1 MSAPEPQDDVQEFA
15 ALLRRLK
22 ERTDRSY
29 GSLARRLNMNTSTL
43 HRYCAGDAVPVD
55 FAPVERFAALC
66 GASAEERMDLHRLW
80 LSAVAARQRPRA
92 GEAAGA
98 PGQEDAA
105 PAGASADAAA
115 GTVAATAT
123 EAAVGGG
130 SGPGT
135 TDGTTATAAA
145 APAADG
151 GASATAGEVNP
162 ATAAAGGGA
171 VAGSAAGGGAVVGR
185 AASGGAV
192 AGSAAGGGAVAGSA
206 AGGGAV
212 AGSAAGG
219 GAVAGS
225 AAGGGAVAGS
235 AAGGGAADE
244 GNAATVSDAASV
256 GVGGGVGG
264 DVSTAAGSAP
274 SVHAADEGNA
284 ATASDAAGGD
294 VGASDEGEG
303 DALIAGRGAAP
314 PRPWYRRRRVV
325 MTAAAAVALLATLG
339 SLSALPSGRSAS
351 DEVAQSP
358 DPSSPTT
365 ATASGSPGH
374 SPSKSPSPSATSGS
388 PSSRGTRNSPSAS
401 ATDGGAATKGTGK
414 AGQQGTATGTPL
426 TWTVNSH
433 IWNAGCGHDYV
444 IDKPPAQVP
453 PPPTAQDAA
462 NWAGTLGAIHGRQTM
477 VQISVQGRNSTAVVL
492 EDLRVRVVSRGT
504 PAKGNSYAMD
514 QGCGGALTP
523 RYFSVD
529 LDKDRPIAHS
539 QSGNDGENVI
549 PAVRMPYRV
558 SSEDPEVLLV
568 TAETEGCD
576 CGWYLELDWSSQ
588 GRTGTAR
595 IDDNGRPFR
604 TTAIKGL
611 PRYWYGT
618 NTAGERAW
626 VDYDS

>member
-1 MSAPEPQDDVQEFA
+1 MSAPEPRDDVQEFA

-55 FAPVERFAALC
+55 FAPAERFAALC

-98 PGQEDAA
+98 PGQDEAEAA
-105 PAGASADAAA
+105 SASADAAA
-115 GTVAATAT
+115 RAFAVTAT
-123 EAAVGGG
+123 EAAVGEG
-130 SGPGT
+130 SGAVA
-135 TDGTTATAAA
+135 TDGATAAA
-145 APAADG
+145 DRAPADDG
-151 GASATAGEVNP
+151 GASATVGEAKA
-162 ATAAAGGGA
+162 ATAAADGA
-171 VAGSAAGGGAVVGR
+171 AVVGD
-185 AASGGAV
+185 ADSNAV
-192 AGSAAGGGAVAGSA
+192 ADGAPGGGVAGEVSAATESDV
-206 AGGGAV
+206 V
-212 AGSAAGG
+212 
-219 GAVAGS
+219 
-225 AAGGGAVAGS
+225 
-235 AAGGGAADE
+235 GGGAAR
-244 GNAATVSDAASV
+244 V
-256 GVGGGVGG
+256 GVGGGV
-264 DVSTAAGSAP
+264 SA
-274 SVHAADEGNA
+274 SAK
-284 ATASDAAGGD
+284 
-294 VGASDEGEG
+294 GEG
-303 DALIAGRGAAP
+303 DALVAGRGAAP

-351 DEVAQSP
+351 GEVAQAP
-358 DPSSPTT
+358 DPSSATTTT
-365 ATASGSPGH
+365 ASGSGSPGH
-374 SPSKSPSPSATSGS
+374 SPSKSPSPSAASGS
-388 PSSRGTRNSPSAS
+388 PSPKGTRNSPSAS

-414 AGQQGTATGTPL
+414 SGQQGTATGTPL

-433 IWNAGCGHDYV
+433 VWNAGCGHDYV

-462 NWAGTLGAIHGRQTM
+462 NWASTLGAIHGRQTM

-539 QSGNDGENVI
+539 QAGNDGENVI

-576 CGWYLELDWSSQ
+576 CSWYLELDWSSQ

-595 IDDNGRPFR
+595 VDDNGRPFR
-604 TTAIKGL
+604 TSAIKGL

-618 NTAGERAW
+618 NTAGARAW